1 MLTSQHHVMNL
12 VMNLVTNPIMNPV
25 KCYNVTVPIAS
36 IDHFDLVCN
45 PMG

>member
-1 MLTSQHHVMNL
+1 MNL

-36 IDHFDLVCN
+36 IDHFDLVLEGVIMSN
-45 PMG
+45 FSL